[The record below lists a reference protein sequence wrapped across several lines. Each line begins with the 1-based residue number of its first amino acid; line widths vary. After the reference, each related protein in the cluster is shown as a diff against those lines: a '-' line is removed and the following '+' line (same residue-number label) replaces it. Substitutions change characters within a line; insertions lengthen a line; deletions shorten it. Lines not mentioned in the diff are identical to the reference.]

1 VSFENRLAFATFS
14 LTWLLLRNLLDSE
27 KLKEYLDYEA
37 HRHINTDSDSEI
49 MLQVFA
55 SQLLQT
61 DKRRVDVED
70 IFTGFSKMYKMTVG
84 GFAFCGMVAGFAI
97 FGARDPNGI
106 RPLVIGSRPNQD
118 GKGLDYMLA
127 SESVALDQLGF
138 TGIQDVLPGQA
149 VIIPKGGSPIFRQV
163 HPELSYTPDIFEYCY
178 FSRPDST
185 IDGISVYESRQRMG
199 LKLAST
205 IRDTL
210 GQDIVESIDAGK
222 QGAF

>member
-1 VSFENRLAFATFS
+1 MGKYRGALSFRN
-14 LTWLLLRNLLDSE
+14 TWLTKLFPSNLLDSE

-61 DKRRVDVED
+61 DKRRVDAED
-70 IFTGFSKMYKMTVG
+70 IFTGFSNMYKMTVG

-138 TGIQDVLPGQA
+138 TGIQDILPGQA
-149 VIIPKGGSPIFRQV
+149 VIVPKGGAPIFRQV
-163 HPELSYTPDIFEYCY
+163 HPQLSYTPDIFEYCY

-199 LKLAST
+199 LKLANT
-205 IRDTL
+205 IRETL
-210 GQDIVESIDAGK
+210 GQEVVDSIDAGE
-222 QGAF
+222 